1 MDTYLNGDKRV
12 LTGLV
17 VVIYCIGFAS
27 CKIVGAFVL
36 PHGGIALD
44 PVNFNTTNHTARLE
58 AKALHEACR
67 KVGQD
72 VQDVKPEVIF
82 LSTPHGLAD
91 YRNFLVY
98 SNAVAAGMTPTNQ

>member
-1 MDTYLNGDKRV
+1 MDTYSKEDKRV
-12 LTGLV
+12 VTGLV
-17 VVIYCIGFAS
+17 AFIYCIGFVN

-58 AKALHEACR
+58 ANALHEACL

-72 VQDVKPEVIF
+72 VQDVNPEVIF
-82 LSTPHGLAD
+82 LSTPHGIAD